1 MVHSESGHHWFL
13 LLEDT
18 RDQRPPLECSKPFE
32 ALNKGVSEKVR
43 SLGPEGSSQTKL
55 LGMHCRGNMSQVVAE
70 GFSVQRTR
78 RASPS

>member
-1 MVHSESGHHWFL
+1 MVHSESGHRWL
-13 LLEDT
+13 LSLEDA

-43 SLGPEGSSQTKL
+43 SLGPEESSQTKL
-55 LGMHCRGNMSQVVAE
+55 LGMHCRGNMSRVVAAD
-70 GFSVQRTR
+70 FSLQRTR